1 MQNDTS
7 GTAVLLIV
15 SYCGKKAVISDA
27 FLHSCVRF
35 FMSGSWGYWMRT
47 GLLEAV
53 STDDAFKETLTDP
66 VLPGIS
72 CEGLAV
78 SP

>member
-1 MQNDTS
+1 
-7 GTAVLLIV
+7 
-15 SYCGKKAVISDA
+15 
-27 FLHSCVRF
+27 
-35 FMSGSWGYWMRT
+35 MRT

-66 VLPGIS
+66 ELPGIS

>member
-1 MQNDTS
+1 
-7 GTAVLLIV
+7 
-15 SYCGKKAVISDA
+15 
-27 FLHSCVRF
+27 
-35 FMSGSWGYWMRT
+35 MRT